1 MRALSKSLLGFFF
14 LTFTAS
20 SWAACPEGMKSNYKG
35 ECEADCPRSISHVNK
50 NPPFT
55 GTLFVE
61 KDIIRPSDPSTL
73 VDIAYTG
80 RGLRKMYDRRCS
92 CWTNNNAFLFNA
104 NFKDKNGS
112 IRAVQVQVN
121 PEFGD
126 AATASVEA
134 KKYSRAVGRIPFIL
148 MKDVDSIWIH
158 KGMNPFGGGNNNLL
172 IHVGQG
178 EDYIR
183 RGILEEAFVHE
194 AVHTSIDSY
203 HYSAEWRCAQNA
215 DAAFISNYA
224 RDYPNREDHAETF
237 LMWVAVV
244 YRADRI
250 SQLVQRQITDTVPDR
265 INFYN
270 DQFIDLYPVW

>member
-1 MRALSKSLLGFFF
+1 MRILSISLLGIFL
-14 LTFTAS
+14 LTFTAA

-35 ECEADCPRSISHVNK
+35 ECGVNK
-50 NPPFT
+50 TPPFN

-61 KDIIRPSDPSTL
+61 KNIIRSSDPSTL

-80 RGLRKMYDRRCS
+80 SGLRKMYDRRCS

-104 NFKDKNGS
+104 NFKHKNGT
-112 IRAVQVQVN
+112 IRAVEVQVN

-126 AATASVEA
+126 AATASDEA
-134 KKYSRAVGRIPFIL
+134 KKYSRAVGQIPFFL
-148 MKDVDSIWIH
+148 LHDVDSLWIH

-172 IHVGQG
+172 IHTDYG

-183 RGILEEAFVHE
+183 LGILEEAFLHE

-237 LMWVAVV
+237 PMWLAVM
-244 YRADRI
+244 YRSDRI
-250 SQLVQRQITDTVPDR
+250 SQVVQREITNTVPNR
-265 INFYN
+265 IDYYN
-270 DQFIDLYPVW
+270 NQGFDLYPVR